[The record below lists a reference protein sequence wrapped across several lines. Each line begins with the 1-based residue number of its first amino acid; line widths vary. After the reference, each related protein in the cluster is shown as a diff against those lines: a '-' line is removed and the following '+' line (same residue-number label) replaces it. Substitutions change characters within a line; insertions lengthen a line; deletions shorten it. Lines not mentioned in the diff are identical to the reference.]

1 MTQVSFRDYEPADF
15 GEFKAMVLGL
25 YSEDT
30 EGQPMTSA
38 KVRDTVRE
46 LTTRPE
52 KGKIIIFEAEEGV
65 AGYAFLI
72 FFWSNEYGGDIIHV
86 DELYVKPRWRSQ
98 GIASQFFDY
107 LASYR
112 EERTVA
118 LMLEVHSLNRRA
130 LDLYLRRGF
139 AQDANT
145 HLFRRL
151 R

>member
-1 MTQVSFRDYEPADF
+1 MVEVSFRDYESGDF
-15 GEFKAMVLGL
+15 GEFEAMALGL

-30 EGQPMTSA
+30 EGQPMSSA
-38 KVRDTVRE
+38 KIRSTVRE
-46 LTTRPE
+46 LTARPE
-52 KGKIIIFEAEEGV
+52 KGKIVIFENAEGIV
-65 AGYAFLI
+65 GYAILI

-86 DELYVKPRWRSQ
+86 DELYVKPQWRSR
-98 GIASQFFDY
+98 GIASRFFDY
-107 LASYR
+107 LADYR

-139 AQDANT
+139 AQDAST
-145 HLFRRL
+145 HLFKRL